1 MRMKSL
7 FIAALAT
14 MALASCNKEE
24 GAKTTVG
31 DGKTNFEVTLPGA
44 LKTYAVETPQVAGQI
59 TPLYSDVTVYLV
71 DAGDNATAYTWTDE
85 DIKAKS
91 KRFEQIVLPKKV
103 IVVVN
108 KGAATLPQSA
118 TMTTLTAALN
128 TIAVAD
134 QNKAQANVAVE
145 DAKGNAAG
153 DYISAQQ
160 VTLYGEQ
167 TTFTDETPTDGH
179 TLKKAAVELKSL
191 VSRFEAGTVKAG
203 TGLKSLTVEAVYVN
217 YFYNAY
223 GKTDKQALTETTW
236 LYDTFTP
243 TWATD
248 NVSADVTSQDGT
260 KVYAYQVFAG
270 DLVPHIIYKV
280 SGELEDGYKLADGTE
295 GAFTGK
301 YITVKGFK
309 ENSETIRAI
318 EAHKIYKMGLTD
330 GGIEITP
337 EEITD
342 KPEKE
347 KIDLLVAVTVADWT
361 EITVTPEI

>member
-14 MALASCNKEE
+14 MALASCNNEE
-24 GAKTTVG
+24 ARKTPTGAV
-31 DGKTNFEVTLPGA
+31 KTNFEVALPGA
-44 LKTYAVETPQVAGQI
+44 IDTYAVETPQVAGQI

-118 TMTTLTAALN
+118 TITALTAALN

-134 QNKAQANVAVE
+134 QNKAQANVAAE

-191 VSRFEAGTVKAG
+191 VSRFEIGTVKAG

-217 YFYNAY
+217 YFYKEY
-223 GKTDKQALTETTW
+223 GKTTKQEVAEGGWTDSYE
-236 LYDTFTP
+236 P
-243 TWATD
+243 AWATD

-270 DLVPHIIYKV
+270 DMVPHIIYKV
-280 SGELEDGYKLADGTE
+280 GGELEDGYKLADGTE
-295 GAFTGK
+295 GTFTGK

-309 ENSETIRAI
+309 ESGATVSTI

-330 GGIEITP
+330 SGIEIKP

-347 KIDLLVAVTVADWT
+347 KIDLIVAVTVAPWT
-361 EITVTPEI
+361 ETTITPEI